1 MLISLL
7 SMCAYCGLKLVKL
20 RSTLVDL
27 AYENQLVNRRLQ
39 QVNDRLDLLRVS
51 RSQLLVP
58 QRLESFS
65 GRHGYRFARG
75 GQIIILNTDAYV
87 EGDEHPDNER

>member
-7 SMCAYCGLKLVKL
+7 SLCVYCGLKLVKL

-27 AYENQLVNRRLQ
+27 AYEHKLVNRRLQ
-39 QVNDRLDLLRVS
+39 QVNDRLNLLRVS
-51 RSQLLVP
+51 RSKLLVP

-75 GQIIILNTDAYV
+75 GQIIILNTDTYV
-87 EGDEHPDNER
+87 ESDEYPDHER